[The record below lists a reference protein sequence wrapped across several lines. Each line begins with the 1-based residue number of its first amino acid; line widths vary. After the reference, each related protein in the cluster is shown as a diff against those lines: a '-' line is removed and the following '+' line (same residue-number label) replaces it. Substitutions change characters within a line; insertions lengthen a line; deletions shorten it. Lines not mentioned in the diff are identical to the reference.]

1 MLSSARWSL
10 STKAGRCRYQP
21 RDGQRG
27 GAGRG
32 CRSLSWLRPFC
43 HQLDQTG
50 QHVFCVCGTKVNVL
64 DVASGAV
71 LRSLEQVRVGR
82 ARAGDWCGGQPVLMC
97 SVCSHLQEDQEDIT
111 AFELSPDDQVDRA
124 GTGGGHPNIEALR
137 TCDHA
142 PSLPAELH
150 LLQVL
155 VTATRALLLAQWA
168 WREGSITRLW
178 KAIHTAPV
186 ATMAFDPTSTLLA
199 TGRALGGWLGH
210 VEGTWSGCSGTL
222 TTSLQTHSPG
232 GCDGAV
238 RVWDI
243 VRHYGTHH
251 FRGSP
256 GVVHLVTFH
265 PDPARL
271 LLFSSAA
278 DATIRMWSLQDQSCL
293 AVMTAHY
300 SAVTSLTFS
309 ADGHTMLSSG
319 RDKICVIWD
328 LQSHQATRTVPVFE
342 SVEAAV
348 LLPEEL
354 VPKLDVK
361 SKGLHFL
368 TAGDQGLLR
377 VWEAASGQC
386 VYAQPQPPGPRQG
399 LTHCTLAQSAGL
411 LLSVTTDHNLL
422 LYEARSLQLQKQFA
436 GYSEEVLDV
445 RFLGPEDSHI
455 VVASNSPSLK
465 VFELQ
470 TMTCQ
475 ILHGHTDIVLALDVF
490 RKGRLFASCAK
501 DQSIC
506 IWRMNK
512 AGRVACVAQGSGHTH
527 SVGTICCSRLKE
539 TFLVTGSQDCTV
551 KLWPIPEALL
561 SKGTA
566 PDSGPILL
574 QAQATQRCHDKD
586 INSVAVA
593 PNDKLLA
600 TGSQDRTAKL
610 WALPHCQLLG
620 IFSGHRRGLWCVQFS
635 PMDQV
640 LATASADGTIKLWAL
655 QDFSCL
661 KTFEG
666 HDASVLKVVF
676 VSRGTQLLS
685 SGSDGLVKL
694 WTIKN
699 NECVK
704 TLDAHEDKVWG
715 LHCSRLDDRAL
726 TGASDSCVILW
737 KDVTEEEQS
746 EEQARREEEVVKQQ
760 ELDNLLYEKRYLRA
774 LGLAISLD
782 RPHTVLTVIQAIRRD
797 PEACKKLGA
806 TVLRLRRDQKEALL
820 RFCVTWNTNSRHCH
834 EAQAVLGVLLRHEA
848 PEELLAYPGVQA
860 SLEALL
866 PYTERHFQRL
876 SRTLQAATF
885 LDFLWHNM
893 KLPTLPTAPSVAPSA
908 L

>member
-1 MLSSARWSL
+1 MGGSAVALEAPHPVLIHSPRSPDHPGEPDRLIPSVGARCDRRNMSSTSFLSLVVTSNAWCQEHLCGIATWVRGLGDSHFIL
-10 STKAGRCRYQP
+10 VVRLPPSGVSQAPLKSRK
-21 RDGQRG
+21 RDPSHTQGTSCVTQKSYAVERKIEPFYKG
-27 GAGRG
+27 GKV
-32 CRSLSWLRPFC
+32 
-43 HQLDQTG
+43 QLDQTG
-50 QHVFCVCGTKVNVL
+50 QHLFCVCGTRVNIL
-64 DVASGAV
+64 DVASGGV
-71 LRSLEQVRVGR
+71 LRSLE
-82 ARAGDWCGGQPVLMC
+82 
-97 SVCSHLQEDQEDIT
+97 QEDQEDIT
-111 AFELSPDDQVDRA
+111 AFDLSPDDEVRGA
-124 GTGGGHPNIEALR
+124 GTGGGLW
-137 TCDHA
+137 DL
-142 PSLPAELH
+142 LPH
-150 LLQVL
+150 
-155 VTATRALLLAQWA
+155 
-168 WREGSITRLW
+168 
-178 KAIHTAPV
+178 
-186 ATMAFDPTSTLLA
+186 
-199 TGRALGGWLGH
+199 
-210 VEGTWSGCSGTL
+210 
-222 TTSLQTHSPG
+222 
-232 GCDGAV
+232 
-238 RVWDI
+238 
-243 VRHYGTHH
+243 
-251 FRGSP
+251 
-256 GVVHLVTFH
+256 
-265 PDPARL
+265 PARR
-271 LLFSSAA
+271 LLFSSAV
-278 DATIRMWSLQDQSCL
+278 DATIRVWSLQDQSCL
-293 AVMTAHY
+293 ATMTAHY

-309 ADGHTMLSSG
+309 ADGHSMLRSA
-319 RDKICVIWD
+319 DNI
-328 LQSHQATRTVPVFE
+328 LTVPVFE

-348 LLPEEL
+348 LLPEEPAPEL
-354 VPKLDVK
+354 GVK
-361 SKGLHFL
+361 SKGVHFL

-377 VWEAASGQC
+377 VWEAASGQRGYTPPRAAGAAPPLMRALAC
-386 VYAQPQPPGPRQG
+386 VPPVPP
-399 LTHCTLAQSAGL
+399 H
-411 LLSVTTDHNLL
+411 HHP
-422 LYEARSLQLQKQFA
+422 QFA

-470 TMTCQ
+470 TMACQ

-512 AGRVACVAQGSGHTH
+512 AGKVACVAQGSGHTH

-561 SKGTA
+561 SKGA
-566 PDSGPILL
+566 SSDSGPVLL

-610 WALPHCQLLG
+610 WALPQCRLLG
-620 IFSGHRRGLWCVQFS
+620 VFSGHLGGLWCVQFS

-640 LATASADGTIKLWAL
+640 LATASADGTVKLWAL

-666 HDASVLKVVF
+666 HDASVLKVAF

-694 WTIKN
+694 WTIKS

-715 LHCSRLDDRAL
+715 LHWSRLDDRAL

-737 KDVTEEEQS
+737 KDVTEEEQA
-746 EEQARREEEVVKQQ
+746 EEQAKREEEVVKQQ
-760 ELDNLLYEKRYLRA
+760 ELDNLLHERRYLRA

-797 PEACKKLGA
+797 PEASEKLGA
-806 TVLRLRRDQKEALL
+806 TVLQLRRDQKEALL

-848 PEELLAYPGVQA
+848 PEELLAYQGLQA

-893 KLPTLPTAPSVAPSA
+893 KLPPLPVAPSA

>member
-1 MLSSARWSL
+1 MAEPVAGVGRF
-10 STKAGRCRYQP
+10 KANYAVERKIEPFYK
-21 RDGQRG
+21 G
-27 GAGRG
+27 GKV
-32 CRSLSWLRPFC
+32 
-43 HQLDQTG
+43 QLDQTG
-50 QHVFCVCGTKVNVL
+50 QHLFCICGTRVNIL

-71 LRSLEQVRVGR
+71 LRSLEQ
-82 ARAGDWCGGQPVLMC
+82 
-97 SVCSHLQEDQEDIT
+97 EDQEDIT
-111 AFELSPDDQVDRA
+111 AFDLSPD
-124 GTGGGHPNIEALR
+124 NE
-137 TCDHA
+137 
-142 PSLPAELH
+142 
-150 LLQVL
+150 VL
-155 VTATRALLLAQWA
+155 VTASRALLLAQWA

-178 KAIHTAPV
+178 KAVHTAPV

-199 TGRALGGWLGH
+199 TG
-210 VEGTWSGCSGTL
+210 
-222 TTSLQTHSPG
+222 

-238 RVWDI
+238 RVWDV

-256 GVVHLVTFH
+256 GVVH
-265 PDPARL
+265 
-271 LLFSSAA
+271 
-278 DATIRMWSLQDQSCL
+278 
-293 AVMTAHY
+293 
-300 SAVTSLTFS
+300 
-309 ADGHTMLSSG
+309 SG
-319 RDKICVIWD
+319 RDKICVVWD
-328 LQSHQATRTVPVFE
+328 LRSHQATRTVPVFE

-348 LLPEEL
+348 LLPEEPAPEL
-354 VPKLDVK
+354 GVK

-386 VYAQPQPPGPRQG
+386 VYMQQQPPGPRQE
-399 LTHCTLAQSAGL
+399 LTHCSLAHSANL
-411 LLSVTTDHNLL
+411 LLTVTADHNLL
-422 LYEARSLQLQKQFA
+422 LYETRSLQLQKQFA

-470 TMTCQ
+470 TMACQ

-501 DQSIC
+501 DQSMC
-506 IWRMNK
+506 LWRMNK
-512 AGRVACVAQGSGHTH
+512 AGKVTRVAQGSGHTH
-527 SVGTICCSRLKE
+527 SVGAVCCSRLKE

-551 KLWPIPEALL
+551 KVWPVPEALL
-561 SKGTA
+561 SKGAA
-566 PDSGPILL
+566 PDGGPVLL

-586 INSVAVA
+586 INSVAIA

-610 WALPHCQLLG
+610 WSLPQCQLLG

-640 LATASADGTIKLWAL
+640 LATASADGTVKLWAL

-666 HDASVLKVVF
+666 HDASVLKVAF

-685 SGSDGLVKL
+685 SGSDGLLKL

-737 KDVTEEEQS
+737 KDVTEVEQA

-760 ELDNLLYEKRYLRA
+760 ELDNLLHEKRYLRA

-797 PEACKKLGA
+797 PEACEKLGA

-834 EAQAVLGVLLRHEA
+834 DAQAVLGVLLRHEP
-848 PEELLAYPGVQA
+848 PEELLAYPGMQA

-893 KLPTLPTAPSVAPSA
+893 KLPTLPAAPSVAPSA